1 MSEKIIAV
9 ALDINK
15 IPYVNN
21 IEVIFTPGKQKIW
34 YTSNTVSIEIP
45 RYIKI
50 GDNILNNLIK
60 KFAKKSKQYN
70 RLEFNYF
77 AKKVA
82 KSLRKADYDE
92 LVFENDQLKH
102 QVMSKLNNQ
111 KTYRVRN
118 TKRALSAEG

>member
-50 GDNILNNLIK
+50 GDAILNNLIK
-60 KFAKKSKQYN
+60 KFSKKSKRFD

-77 AKKVA
+77 AKKVS
-82 KSLRKADYDE
+82 KQLKKTDYYD
-92 LVFENDQLKH
+92 LIFENDQLKN
-102 QVMSKLNNQ
+102 QVMSKLNSR

-118 TKRALSAEG
+118 SKRALSAEG

>member
-50 GDNILNNLIK
+50 GDAILNNLIK
-60 KFAKKSKQYN
+60 KFSKKSKRLD

-77 AKKVA
+77 AKKVS
-82 KSLRKADYDE
+82 KQLKKTDYYD
-92 LVFENDQLKH
+92 LIFENDQLKN
-102 QVMSKLNNQ
+102 QVMSKLNSR

-118 TKRALSAEG
+118 SKRALSAEG